1 MCSTQCKTH
10 LMSVT
15 RYIGNCQICEGD
27 QKLHDG
33 LMVHHGYRRPGTGY
47 IVGDCPGVGEVP
59 YEVSCELRKAYLA
72 ALQSGRVKTVW
83 GSQGLRRVPQLVE
96 YAVGVTEPQRFARA
110 IEHAT

>member
-59 YEVSCELRKAYLA
+59 YEVSCELIKAHVARLKVYVKNRKAYLA

-83 GSQGLRRVPQLVE
+83 GSQ
-96 YAVGVTEPQRFARA
+96 
-110 IEHAT
+110 